1 MWTTFFTVKIFSS
14 TKTRV
19 LFFFLIFVFLFVPF
33 FFFFSKHHLWQ
44 WEKFKKKKKEK
55 RVMFVKQLKHCD
67 TWSKREKKNKRLS
80 VGHVNAR
87 GYSMH
92 RYRVA
97 FLLVYKSDETRRFP
111 RSQSRAHALNDPHS
125 WFFFFFKHRWSGGG
139 GRVGGEGMPGVS
151 STSPSPHTLP
161 PSLKRQHIES
171 SVLSFS
177 SLKQLFGRERENKN
191 ENLQTFT

>member
-1 MWTTFFTVKIFSS
+1 
-14 TKTRV
+14 
-19 LFFFLIFVFLFVPF
+19 
-33 FFFFSKHHLWQ
+33 
-44 WEKFKKKKKEK
+44 
-55 RVMFVKQLKHCD
+55 MFVKQLKHCD

-125 WFFFFFKHRWSGGG
+125 WFFFFFFKHQWSGGG

-151 STSPSPHTLP
+151 STSPSPHTSP